1 MRRKGKNPER
11 DLALG
16 ALLTSLFYPSQA
28 ASFALPGA
36 GGAEFRFPRN
46 LPRVAGVWLDGRFFG
61 ATMLVLLTVG
71 YAAGRGGEGA
81 QDPRLVLRR
90 RRCHPLA

>member
-16 ALLTSLFYPSQA
+16 ALLPSLFYPSQA

-46 LPRVAGVWLDGRFFG
+46 LHRVAGVWLDGPSSVPRGWCSWRSATPPDAEEKGLRIRASFSAGGG
-61 ATMLVLLTVG
+61 AT
-71 YAAGRGGEGA
+71 
-81 QDPRLVLRR
+81 P
-90 RRCHPLA
+90 